1 MKSKWVLLFTLSIL
15 IFSGGCASH
24 EKRNLT
30 PRATDSYL
38 TKETVSGVTIAVEA
52 YSTKKKVEEAFT
64 IDLTEEGI
72 VPILLIMDN
81 KSNTNYVLLK
91 DEIELVDTQGNVK
104 KPVPADVMMEK
115 FEHNK
120 MVYALLGFGIFSYM
134 SAEEANEKMLSDW
147 SGKEL
152 PAEKVLMPNRKAYGA
167 LYFDLGKGLSTLP
180 NSTLTLNLR
189 NLQSNQIHK
198 LDIKIP
204 ESLPLSSTSSDA

>member
-1 MKSKWVLLFTLSIL
+1 MKFNCFALITLSL
-15 IFSGGCASH
+15 IFFAGGCASH

-30 PRATDSYL
+30 PRSTDAYL
-38 TKETVSGVTIAVEA
+38 TKATVSGVTIAVEA

-64 IDLTEEGI
+64 VDLTEEGV

-81 KSNTNYVLLK
+81 KSDTNYVLLK
-91 DEIELVDTQGNVK
+91 DEIELIDTQGNVK

-115 FEHNK
+115 FENNK

-167 LYFDLGKGLSTLP
+167 LYFDMGKGLATLP
-180 NSTLTLNLR
+180 NSTLTVHLR
-189 NLQSNQIHK
+189 NLQSNKIHK
-198 LDIKIP
+198 LQIKIP
-204 ESLPLSSTSSDA
+204 ESLPLSAGGEA